1 MMAYRTNWIT
11 RPARVIR
18 RPRFFSKY
26 EWRYHLFMMPLL
38 FPVGNY
44 YLIGPRYFTDPLVF
58 AVGTGLVFILYWLSI
73 VALTLTIRAVIQR
86 YPTASQTL
94 VRMLI
99 MLATVSALTSLLA
112 CLDVWVYSLVPLTG
126 TQFTWSATRPIL
138 VLGLL
143 FGVFLCM
150 VLGLVYM
157 YSQWNK
163 DLREDEELQRE
174 SIQGQYDSLKGQLN
188 PHFLFNA
195 LNSLSVLISEEPR
208 LAEEFVDK
216 LASVYRYMLQ
226 PGRQVDA
233 GATSPPG
240 ELVTLLAEL
249 EFIDSYADLLEIRY
263 GKSLQIK
270 RPDRQKIPFADYRL
284 PPLTIQTL
292 IDNAIKHNGMS
303 AEKPLI
309 IRIDITTEGWLR
321 VTNNR
326 QQKVIRMEM
335 GGPGLSGLTAK
346 YRRLSEKSPAIE
358 STDTYYRV
366 ALPLLFS
373 GTG

>member
-1 MMAYRTNWIT
+1 MM
-11 RPARVIR
+11 V
-18 RPRFFSKY
+18 
-26 EWRYHLFMMPLL
+26 LL

-58 AVGTGLVFILYWLSI
+58 AVGTGLIVGLYWLSV
-73 VALTLTIRAVIQR
+73 VALTLTIRAVIER

-94 VRMLI
+94 VRMLV
-99 MLATVSALTSLLA
+99 MLATVITLTGLLA

-126 TQFTWSATRPIL
+126 TPFTWSAMQPIL

-143 FGVFLCM
+143 FGIFLCM

-157 YSQWNK
+157 YSQWNN
-163 DLREDEELQRE
+163 DLQEDEELQRE
-174 SIQGQYDSLKGQLN
+174 IIQRQYDSLKGQLN

-195 LNSLSVLISEEPR
+195 LNSLSVLISEEPSQ
-208 LAEEFVDK
+208 AEEFVDK

-226 PGRQVDA
+226 PGRQMDA
-233 GATSPPG
+233 ASTGDPG

-249 EFIDSYADLLEIRY
+249 EFIDSYADLLQIRY

-270 RPDRQKIPFADYRL
+270 RPDRQKIPFTDYRL
-284 PPLTIQTL
+284 PPLTLQTL

-303 AEKPLI
+303 AEKPLV
-309 IRIDITTEGWLR
+309 IRIDVTPEGWLQ

-326 QQKVIRMEM
+326 LRKVIRLEM